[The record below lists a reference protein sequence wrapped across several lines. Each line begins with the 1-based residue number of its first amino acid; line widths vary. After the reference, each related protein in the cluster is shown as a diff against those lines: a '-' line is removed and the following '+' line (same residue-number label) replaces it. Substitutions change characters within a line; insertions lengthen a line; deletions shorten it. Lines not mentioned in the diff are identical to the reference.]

1 VSEIAVLT
9 ASDLVEVLP
18 PPAARPFV
26 QRLWAHRLEGP
37 PPPTGRRL
45 LPDGR
50 IDLVWMAGV
59 GVGVSGPRTR
69 YLALP
74 EGEHVLAFGAS
85 FHPGAAPY
93 LLRTPASELV
103 DGRVLLDAMDP
114 RLASR
119 LDDRLGHARDAR
131 EALAAFGRELS
142 RRLAGVP
149 PPREG
154 VREAVRL
161 LAETDATVAEA
172 AARTF
177 VSERALQRRFAQ
189 DVGYGPKTLQRVL
202 RFQRF
207 LRALH
212 GTDADLAGAAA
223 LAGYADQS
231 HLSRETRRL
240 ADLSPLQLTQWRH

>member
-1 VSEIAVLT
+1 VSEVAA
-9 ASDLVEVLP
+9 ASTELVEVVP
-18 PPAARPFV
+18 PPSLCAFV
-26 QRLWAHRLEGP
+26 QRLWVHRIEGP
-37 PPPTGRRL
+37 PPSTSRRL

-50 IDLVWMAGV
+50 IDFVWIAGAGV
-59 GVGVSGPRTR
+59 QISGPYTR
-69 YLALP
+69 YFPLP
-74 EGEHVLAFGAS
+74 DGPRVLAFGAS

-103 DGRVLLDAMDP
+103 DRHVPLDAIDP
-114 RLASR
+114 RLAGR
-119 LDDRLGHARDAR
+119 LDDRLSHAFDAR
-131 EALAAFGRELS
+131 AALVTFGHELS
-142 RRLAGVP
+142 RRLSSVP
-149 PPREG
+149 PPRTA
-154 VREAVRL
+154 VLEAVRVL
-161 LAETDATVAEA
+161 DGADATVADA
-172 AARTF
+172 AARAF

-207 LRALH
+207 LRALR